1 MKCMVRKL
9 IISALND
16 FLELRREDVAKAR
29 ERAKLW
35 NDRAQKFT
43 TLLGSLL
50 AKLDD
55 GKVTDDEVTE
65 LVREIQAVVGEW
77 M

>member
-1 MKCMVRKL
+1 MRCMVRKL

-16 FLELRREDVAKAR
+16 FLELRREDVEKAR

-35 NDRAQKFT
+35 NDRARKFT
-43 TLLGSLL
+43 ALMGSLL

-65 LVREIQAVVGEW
+65 LVREIQAVAGEW